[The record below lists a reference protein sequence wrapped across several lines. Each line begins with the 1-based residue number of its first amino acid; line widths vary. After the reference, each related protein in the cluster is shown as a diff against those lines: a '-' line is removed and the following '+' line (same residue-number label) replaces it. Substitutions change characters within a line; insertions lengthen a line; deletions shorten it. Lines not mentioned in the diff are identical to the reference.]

1 MEIQYQNL
9 RGSQELYSLAV
20 FEETLRLALNNG
32 LMDVTLDN
40 KWDVPAFQLYM
51 GDLSDSIPQA
61 RNYVPDDP
69 FTV

>member
-51 GDLSDSIPQA
+51 GDLSDSIP
-61 RNYVPDDP
+61 
-69 FTV
+69 